1 VVGAGPAGLIAGEY
15 AARTGAKVLVL
26 DRKREIGNPV
36 RCAEGLGAMNFE
48 LINLKPSSDFVM
60 NTVNKAV
67 IFSPSGKK
75 LEIEIPYKRF
85 FLHIL
90 DRAGFERAL
99 AARYKSQGGEL
110 LLGTNVLDLVKKEG
124 KIKGLKTTKGD
135 VSGKVIIGADGVE
148 SRVGRWCGLSTRL
161 KLNQIFSTAQHMLV
175 DHDCE
180 GNGIEIY
187 FGEKFAPGG
196 YAWMFPKGKG
206 EANFGLGVLASH
218 KKRPIELLTKF
229 KEEKAKQA
237 RSTRLVTGCIPSTK
251 PLSKTV
257 KDNVMLVGDA
267 ARQTNPVSGGGIANA
282 MVAGKL
288 AGDIAGKVV
297 MENQPISHLEEYERA
312 WRKELEK
319 TLLKKFKQRR
329 ILETDKG
336 MERMF
341 KLMKFAA
348 FLRPIIPKSL
358 LVKWLRPDF

>member
-1 VVGAGPAGLIAGEY
+1 
-15 AARTGAKVLVL
+15 
-26 DRKREIGNPV
+26 
-36 RCAEGLGAMNFE
+36 MNFE
-48 LINLKPSSDFVM
+48 LLDLKPSSEFVM

-99 AARYKSQGGEL
+99 AARYNSRGGEL
-110 LLGTNVLDLVKKEG
+110 LLGTNVLGLVKKEG

-135 VSGKVIIGADGVE
+135 VFGKIIIGADGVE

-180 GNGIEIY
+180 GNAIEIY

-206 EANFGLGVLASH
+206 EANFGLGVLASY
-218 KKRPIELLTKF
+218 KKRPIELLAKF
-229 KEEKAKQA
+229 KEEKAKHA
-237 RSTRLVTGCIPSTK
+237 RSTRLVAGCIPSTK
-251 PLSKTV
+251 PPSRTV
-257 KDNVMLVGDA
+257 MDNVMLVGDA
-267 ARQTNPVSGGGIANA
+267 ARQTNAVSGGGIANSII
-282 MVAGKL
+282 AGKL
-288 AGDIAGKVV
+288 AGEIAGKVLV
-297 MENQPISHLEEYERA
+297 ENKPLSDLNEYEKA
-312 WRKELEK
+312 WRDELEK
-319 TLLKKFKQRR
+319 TLNKKFRQRR
-329 ILETDKG
+329 ILESDKN

-341 KLMKFAA
+341 KVMKLAA
-348 FLRPIIPKSL
+348 FLRPIIPKIL
-358 LVKWLRPDF
+358 LMKWLRPDF